1 MDIQIIASALP
12 SILKAAAV
20 TLYVALAG
28 IIIGQV
34 LGAII
39 CFMALSGPRWLRA
52 ACATYISFFRG
63 VPTLVKVLLIYYALP
78 SIGIEL
84 PAAMTAIIALGLM
97 SAAYVAEIYRGALR
111 TIPPGQVEAA
121 RMVGMSTLNTWKRI
135 LIPQALRRSVPALT
149 NEAGLTLK
157 ASSLVSVVGVGE
169 LTSTSQHISA
179 ATFSP
184 VQIGLATAAIYF
196 GMNLLLATIG
206 NIMERRFSTSNKT

>member
-1 MDIQIIASALP
+1 
-12 SILKAAAV
+12 
-20 TLYVALAG
+20 
-28 IIIGQV
+28 
-34 LGAII
+34 
-39 CFMALSGPRWLRA
+39 
-52 ACATYISFFRG
+52 
-63 VPTLVKVLLIYYALP
+63 
-78 SIGIEL
+78 
-84 PAAMTAIIALGLM
+84 
-97 SAAYVAEIYRGALR
+97 
-111 TIPPGQVEAA
+111 
-121 RMVGMSTLNTWKRI
+121 MVGMSTLNTWKRI